1 MFAEETFFI
10 TKRVWLLERMHFK
23 ELQNWFYILD
33 LKATS
38 ILYVQSVG
46 RKEFSNEVEG
56 KPATKPA
63 GLLNL
68 KQNATAK
75 SINSKWDSK
84 WEVKEKWVCGYL
96 HWQQIHQTL
105 AQFENMLYSL
115 VKTCSHIS
123 DW

>member
-75 SINSKWDSK
+75 SINSK
-84 WEVKEKWVCGYL
+84 
-96 HWQQIHQTL
+96 
-105 AQFENMLYSL
+105 
-115 VKTCSHIS
+115 
-123 DW
+123 

>member
-1 MFAEETFFI
+1 
-10 TKRVWLLERMHFK
+10 MHFK

-38 ILYVQSVG
+38 ILYIQSVG

-68 KQNATAK
+68 KQMQLLNPLIQSETV
-75 SINSKWDSK
+75 S
-84 WEVKEKWVCGYL
+84 GR
-96 HWQQIHQTL
+96 
-105 AQFENMLYSL
+105 
-115 VKTCSHIS
+115 
-123 DW
+123 